1 MRIISSYIL
10 KEFISFLFYCIL
22 AFAVIF
28 ILIDTVE
35 NLDNFIDSRLSIKLI
50 FLYYAFF
57 LPYILILTLPVSMLL
72 AVMFSLG
79 RLIGDNEITAM
90 KASGVSFYR
99 ILLPLYVLSFFVC
112 ILAMGFS
119 EIVVPRTNLFR
130 KDIKRLST
138 IETEDRKANFS
149 FTLSKNREMD
159 RQNVFLENGSGLIIY
174 AQGYRSNIKRA
185 ENVFILEPLKINTG
199 DGVTGPVTSSGFKSR
214 IDADSLTFSDG
225 AWTLHNVSKR
235 IFTSEGETLS
245 HYETLPAPF
254 IQLEPSDF
262 ARIDIEPEE
271 MDYFELSN
279 YISQVSLRGSDASEW
294 LVDLYIKIAFPFVSF
309 VIVFFGAPLAAGS
322 TIQGKTASFG
332 IALVICFIY
341 YSLINA
347 FQILGRNGALHPMAA
362 AWLPNGVFLTIGI
375 IMHARA
381 SK

>member
-1 MRIISSYIL
+1 
-10 KEFISFLFYCIL
+10 
-22 AFAVIF
+22 
-28 ILIDTVE
+28 
-35 NLDNFIDSRLSIKLI
+35 
-50 FLYYAFF
+50 
-57 LPYILILTLPVSMLL
+57 
-72 AVMFSLG
+72 
-79 RLIGDNEITAM
+79 
-90 KASGVSFYR
+90 
-99 ILLPLYVLSFFVC
+99 
-112 ILAMGFS
+112 MGFS

-185 ENVFILEPLKINTG
+185 ENVFILEPLKINAG
-199 DGVTGPVTSSGFKSR
+199 DSVTGPVTSSGFKSR

-294 LVDLYIKIAFPFVSF
+294 LVD
-309 VIVFFGAPLAAGS
+309 
-322 TIQGKTASFG
+322 
-332 IALVICFIY
+332 
-341 YSLINA
+341 
-347 FQILGRNGALHPMAA
+347 
-362 AWLPNGVFLTIGI
+362 
-375 IMHARA
+375 
-381 SK
+381 